1 MELFKSK
8 IAIYIICILSVT
20 LIVYNQILIKDIEQY
35 RIQNIKL
42 QYQFLDLQSE
52 YDYLFD
58 ANFKYL
64 GNDILLSK
72 NIRNYGKGNTVYR
85 FTTWDGQSYALK
97 YDNFCTLTCATQ
109 FANNIVNF
117 KSN

>member
-1 MELFKSK
+1 MELLKNK

-42 QYQFLDLQSE
+42 QYQVLDLQSE

-58 ANFKYL
+58 ETLRLEEENQLL
-64 GNDILLSK
+64 G
-72 NIRNYGKGNTVYR
+72 
-85 FTTWDGQSYALK
+85 SYVA
-97 YDNFCTLTCATQ
+97 YSDTLY
-109 FANNIVNF
+109 
-117 KSN
+117 

>member
-1 MELFKSK
+1 MELLKSK

-42 QYQFLDLQSE
+42 HYQVLDLKSE

-58 ANFKYL
+58 ETLRLEEENQLL
-64 GNDILLSK
+64 G
-72 NIRNYGKGNTVYR
+72 
-85 FTTWDGQSYALK
+85 SYVA
-97 YDNFCTLTCATQ
+97 YSDTLY
-109 FANNIVNF
+109 
-117 KSN
+117 

>member
-1 MELFKSK
+1 MELLKSK

-42 QYQFLDLQSE
+42 QYQVLDLQSE

-58 ANFKYL
+58 ETLRLEDENQLL
-64 GNDILLSK
+64 G
-72 NIRNYGKGNTVYR
+72 
-85 FTTWDGQSYALK
+85 SYVA
-97 YDNFCTLTCATQ
+97 YSDTLYQ
-109 FANNIVNF
+109 EH
-117 KSN
+117 